1 MSSFLKIFSIVCLL
15 SSSALAEKITKIK
28 IDGLNNVSRGTV
40 LNYLGLEVGDD
51 VNKISLNR
59 SYKNLESSNLFSKIE
74 LNFNEGF
81 LQIKTVEN
89 PTIKFFDIQGFK
101 EDDVLSESIVAD
113 FIKNF
118 RLNNGQIF
126 NERNLNNLIDQI
138 TSFYKQNAFYK
149 TKIKIDKEVDN
160 QNRIGIEISINEGDR
175 ATIGKFNITGNTSFD
190 SDELKDLFDMGEPD
204 FFILNYFTEN
214 DYFDKRKFDAGI
226 EKLINKYTS
235 EGFLDINIS
244 NSEVIFNPE
253 LDKLELNISLVE
265 GARYKLSQI
274 SFKGDK
280 KNIEDKK
287 LLTLL
292 DVRND
297 SYFDRS
303 NVIQGI
309 KDIEQ
314 TYKDLGY
321 AYVKISSDIVK
332 REKNNLDL
340 VITINPDNKIYISRI
355 NISGNNR
362 TQDDVIRRKMKILEG
377 SIYSKSEIDA
387 SISAIKRIGYFSDV
401 KYEIN
406 RHKHSEDKADI
417 NIDVTETKTGEM
429 SIGLSHSN
437 SVGASINA
445 GINQKNILGTGNTLE
460 AKFSSSSAVEEYS
473 FYFKDPYF
481 TNDGE
486 SISYGFFNK
495 TTDAAN
501 LDTSAYTI
509 DESGFILGYGIP
521 IGEYSN
527 IFSELRLAQV
537 NLSCG
542 VNLGTLYE
550 TSDCANNDV
559 LDAPLSI
566 TYSHN
571 TLNDSF
577 YPTNGNYGLLRG
589 ILASPLTDLKYLKL
603 ESNYKHYE
611 PIFKKQTFK
620 FSTRLNYGVGY
631 GGDSL
636 PFYKRYFEGGS
647 SSIRGFDFNSL
658 GAKYANGNPKGGEL
672 SLISSLGIAT
682 PTDIIGID
690 NQNMR
695 LIGFIDAGAVSEKA
709 TSFDIN
715 DLRSSIGLQ
724 FSWLTPIG
732 PIGLHV
738 AKPIVKKSTDQTE
751 SLSFELG
758 TTF

>member
-1 MSSFLKIFSIVCLL
+1 
-15 SSSALAEKITKIK
+15 
-28 IDGLNNVSRGTV
+28 
-40 LNYLGLEVGDD
+40 
-51 VNKISLNR
+51 
-59 SYKNLESSNLFSKIE
+59 
-74 LNFNEGF
+74 
-81 LQIKTVEN
+81 
-89 PTIKFFDIQGFK
+89 
-101 EDDVLSESIVAD
+101 
-113 FIKNF
+113 
-118 RLNNGQIF
+118 
-126 NERNLNNLIDQI
+126 
-138 TSFYKQNAFYK
+138 
-149 TKIKIDKEVDN
+149 
-160 QNRIGIEISINEGDR
+160 
-175 ATIGKFNITGNTSFD
+175 
-190 SDELKDLFDMGEPD
+190 MGEPD

-226 EKLINKYTS
+226 EKLINKYMS

-265 GARYKLSQI
+265 GGRYKLSQI

>member
-265 GARYKLSQI
+265 GGRYKLSQI

>member
-226 EKLINKYTS
+226 EKLINKYMS

-265 GARYKLSQI
+265 GGRYKLSQI